1 MKDLKRFMLNL
12 HYPRTLYS
20 VSEVVAVCSF
30 YGEKSSLK
38 SVDNLSFCLNM
49 VISKAPPYKN
59 PFLDFEMLKTLIF
72 SGNITRTRVDID
84 DEIDKPTLDF
94 VETQYTIEEKDD
106 YIQIPIKRT
115 GMLCH

>member
-1 MKDLKRFMLNL
+1 MLN
-12 HYPRTLYS
+12 TL
-20 VSEVVAVCSF
+20 
-30 YGEKSSLK
+30 
-38 SVDNLSFCLNM
+38 M
-49 VISKAPPYKN
+49 
-59 PFLDFEMLKTLIF
+59 F

-115 GMLCH
+115 GKLCH